1 MYLAM
6 SYNEN
11 IYGLMAI
18 LYFPSINTIEIFP
31 VYKMELKENKKK

>member
-6 SYNEN
+6 GYNEKIN
-11 IYGLMAI
+11 GLMAI

-31 VYKMELKENKKK
+31 VYMDLKENKKI